1 MRKIV
6 VLVVINCL
14 VLSLL
19 SQDTLSYLSDPNA
32 YQRERF
38 VDFVHAN
45 ISIQFEP
52 DSGKVIGQVTH
63 LFNSLRS
70 GIDTL
75 YLDGVNMTIA
85 SVKLNNTN
93 LEYRLYQKGITVLF
107 PKSLEKETD
116 YSLTIKYSARPKR
129 GLYFIGWDDPTGR
142 CRKQIWTQG
151 QGIDN
156 RHWIPMFDDMAEK
169 ITTDIQVT
177 VDNRFSVLSNGLQVS
192 YNDAVPGKRT
202 WHYRMDKPHSP
213 YLIMLGIGEY
223 DVHSA
228 VSSSGVKLSKYSY
241 PDWASRVE
249 PTYRYNTEIFNFLE
263 AEIGMPYP
271 WGSYSQIPVQ
281 DFPYGAMENTSATIF
296 GDFYCTDYI
305 GFNDVNYVYVNGH
318 ELAHQWFG
326 DLVTSRTPKHHWL
339 HESFAT
345 YYHHLVVQQ
354 FLGENEFL
362 KMMRDNQASALNG
375 SFSDFKGVGHS
386 EGGTHRHYL
395 KGSYVL
401 KMLRYVLGDEDF
413 KTGLKYYLNK
423 NQYGNVVTEDLI
435 TAFSESTGQSIG
447 WFIDQWVF
455 RGGEPNFKVSFQSNK
470 KEKKHQ
476 FVVSQIQDT
485 TSLVA
490 TFIMPVNLVVY
501 YADGSKDSTQVWIQ
515 NSTDTFSIS
524 YSDKKKIDYVLFD
537 PNSEI
542 LKSVEFEKPLKWLT
556 SQAIKSTSMIDRY
569 DALVALRKT
578 DYKNKKD
585 VLHEVVQSDD
595 FYWVRGEA
603 LKQLNKESELT
614 SEEIK
619 AILYGNDVGLQK
631 ELINNVTTLDST
643 LKSDYEI
650 LLKANSYEVIQMA
663 LLRLCMEFK
672 SDIPNYLEATKSI
685 YGVRGKNVRIQW
697 LEIAWRINSDQ
708 KNIDEL
714 VDMTS
719 NSFEFITRQKAM
731 AVIKRLGY
739 CDENLVRN
747 LSQGIQKKN
756 WKLASS
762 SGQLLKHFYQSPEY
776 KQLID
781 ESIKKIDLNLEELK
795 RVERFLVIQ

>member
-1 MRKIV
+1 M
-6 VLVVINCL
+6 
-14 VLSLL
+14 

-45 ISIQFEP
+45 IAIQFEP
-52 DSGKVIGQVTH
+52 DSGKVMGEVTH
-63 LFNSLRS
+63 LFNPLRS

-75 YLDGVNMTIA
+75 YLDGVDMTVK
-85 SVKLNNTN
+85 SVKLNNT
-93 LEYRLYQKGITVLF
+93 EIDYRLYSKGLTVVF
-107 PKSLEKETD
+107 PKALEKEND
-116 YSLTIKYSARPKR
+116 YSLTIKYSAKPKR

-177 VDNRFSVLSNGLQVS
+177 VNNRYTVLSNGLQLS
-192 YNDAVPGKRT
+192 YNDAVAGKRT
-202 WHYRMDKPHSP
+202 WHYRMAKPHSP

-223 DVHSA
+223 DI
-228 VSSSGVKLSKYSY
+228 KTTTSKKGTPLYTYSY
-241 PDWASRVE
+241 PDWATRNE
-249 PTYRYNTEIFNFLE
+249 PTYRYNQEIFNFLE
-263 AEIGMPYP
+263 SEIGIDYP
-271 WGSYSQIPVQ
+271 WGNYSQIPVQ

-296 GDFYCTDYI
+296 GDFFCTDSI

-345 YYHHLVVQQ
+345 YYHHLVVQE
-354 FLGENEFL
+354 FLGENEFQ

-423 NQYGNVVTEDLI
+423 NQYSNVVTEDLI
-435 TAFSESTGQSIG
+435 SAFSESTGQSIG
-447 WFIDQWVF
+447 WFINQWVYQ
-455 RGGEPNFKVSFQSNK
+455 GGEPSFKVNFNTIK

-485 TSLVA
+485 TNLVA
-490 TFIMPVNLVVY
+490 TFKMPVNLEVHY
-501 YADGSKDSTQVWIQ
+501 TDGSKDSVLVWIE
-515 NSTDTFSIS
+515 NSRDTFNIS
-524 YSDKKKIDYVLFD
+524 YTAKKKIDYVLFD
-537 PNSEI
+537 PNAEI
-542 LKSVEFEKPLKWLT
+542 LKSVEFEKPVKWLA
-556 SQAIKSTSMIDRY
+556 SQAIKSANMIDRF
-569 DALVALRKT
+569 DALVALRKI
-578 DYKNKKD
+578 DLKEKKN
-585 VLHEVVQSDD
+585 VLHQVVQSDD

-603 LKQLNKESELT
+603 LKQINSEGELT
-614 SEEIK
+614 SDEIK
-619 AILYGNDVGLQK
+619 SIIYGNDVGLQK
-631 ELINNVTTLDST
+631 VLVNNVASIDSS
-643 LKSDYEI
+643 LKSDYET
-650 LLKANSYEVIQMA
+650 LLKANSYEVIQVT
-663 LLRLCMEFK
+663 LLRLCMQFK
-672 SDIPNYLEATKSI
+672 EDIPNYLAATKRT

-697 LEIAWRINSDQ
+697 LEIAWRTTSDQ

-719 NSFEFITRQKAM
+719 NSFEFLTRQKAM
-731 AVIKRLGY
+731 GVVKRLGY
-739 CDENLVRN
+739 CDENLIRN
-747 LSQGIQKKN
+747 LAQGIQKKN

-781 ESIKKIDLNLEELK
+781 ETMPNLVLNADERKK
-795 RVERFLVIQ
+795 VERFLVVK